1 MSDSNIVVAVCDAHT
16 EAEQAVRDP
25 DKAGFDMN
33 KLSIVARNPHAEEH
47 VVGFCNPG
55 DRIKHLGKTGAFWSG
70 IWGLLFGAGARDII
84 RRPHPVELNVHL
96 LKPAAGHAV
105 VTV

>member
-1 MSDSNIVVAVCDAHT
+1 MSDSNIVVAVYDAHT

-25 DKAGFDMN
+25 HRAGFDMN

-55 DRIKHLGKTGAFWSG
+55 DRFWSG
-70 IWGLLFGAGARDII
+70 IWRLLFGAGAHDIF
-84 RRPHPVELNVHL
+84 RCTHPAELNADL
-96 LKPAAGHAV
+96 LQAAAEHAV
-105 VTV
+105 ATV